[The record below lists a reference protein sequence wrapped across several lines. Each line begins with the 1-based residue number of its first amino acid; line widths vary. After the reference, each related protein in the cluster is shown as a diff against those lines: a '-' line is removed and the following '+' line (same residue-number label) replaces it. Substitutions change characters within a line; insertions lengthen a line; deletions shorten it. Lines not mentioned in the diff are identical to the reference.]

1 MDRPELP
8 DPAGVGAKEERYP
21 STFLARIA
29 LEWNLLR
36 PDQLGDALKAQ
47 EEALS
52 RGREVL
58 LGQILVDEGY
68 LAPGDLVKLLAEQR
82 KRLDS
87 DPGLARYEIRQRVG
101 EGSTAVV
108 YHAWDRDLSRPVALK
123 LLRDEVSLDPL
134 GRERFQREVDAATTL
149 SHPNLVTVYGSGVAG
164 GRPFLVMELVKGR
177 PYSEILRQRRPDE
190 RAGAALIEKAAR
202 GVGAAHAAGIVH
214 RDLKPANL
222 LVTADG
228 DVKVADFG
236 LARVP
241 SDAKGITVAGSA
253 LGTPMY
259 MSPEVVSARPATP
272 RSDVYAL
279 GTILYESLTGT
290 PPHVGRSAMEVYRKT
305 MLEEVVPP
313 GRKNPRVASALDA
326 LVMKALQKT
335 PANRHS
341 DAAELSEELRRFLEV
356 D

>member
-1 MDRPELP
+1 MDHPELP
-8 DPAGVGAKEERYP
+8 DRTGAGEKDGRFT

-29 LEWNLLR
+29 LEWNLLQ
-36 PDQLGDALKAQ
+36 PEQLGSALKAQ

-52 RGREVL
+52 HGREVL
-58 LGQILVDEGY
+58 LGQILVDGGY
-68 LAPGDLVKLLAEQR
+68 LASADLAKLLAEQR
-82 KRLDS
+82 RRLDA

-164 GRPFLVMELVKGR
+164 GRPFLVMELVRGR
-177 PYSEILRQRRPDE
+177 PFSELLRQRRPDE
-190 RAGAALIEKAAR
+190 RAGAALLEKASR
-202 GVGAAHAAGIVH
+202 GVGAAHVAGIVH

-241 SDAKGITVAGSA
+241 TGGKGITVAGSA

-259 MSPEVVSARPATP
+259 MAPEVVSARPATP

-279 GTILYESLTGT
+279 GTILYETLTGT
-290 PPHVGRSAMEVYRKT
+290 PPHVGRNAMEVYRRT

-313 GRKNPRVASALDA
+313 GKKNPRVTPTLDA

-335 PANRHS
+335 PGNRHA
-341 DAAELSEELRRFLEV
+341 DAGELADELRRYLET